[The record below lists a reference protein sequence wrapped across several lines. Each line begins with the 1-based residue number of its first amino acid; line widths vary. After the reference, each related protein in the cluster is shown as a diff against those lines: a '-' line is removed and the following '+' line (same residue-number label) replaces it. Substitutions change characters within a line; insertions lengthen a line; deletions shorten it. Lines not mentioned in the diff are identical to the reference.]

1 MRGTFQIEN
10 MLAVSIKFKVSDL
23 PEFNPE
29 QAGVDDMFENPKQDH
44 KLFSSKLLYK
54 LLINL
59 AECTFTANLIRDF
72 SYLLSKRLLSLILN
86 TIFQQDDS

>member
-1 MRGTFQIEN
+1 MV
-10 MLAVSIKFKVSDL
+10 VSIKFKMSDV

-29 QAGVDDMFENPKQDH
+29 QAGVDEMFENLKQDH
-44 KLFSSKLLYK
+44 QLFSSKLLYK

-72 SYLLSKRLLSLILN
+72 SFLLSKRLLSLLLN
-86 TIFQQDDS
+86 TIFKQDDPQSALTF